1 MNTTTDVVNI
11 AKNIISFDTT
21 INPREGVF
29 PQSDCA
35 GYIREFGKENNYEII
50 EIDNCKWARSPDPD
64 IGIYPVILYKR
75 AGDNPDPVV
84 LFLGHIDVVP
94 VPEGESWNTDPFTP
108 TIIDDKLY
116 GRGSSDMKGAVAAF
130 LSAFADYQPDKGT
143 VVIALCGDEEVGGN
157 ASMPVILEKLKENNL
172 LPQFVI
178 NGEPSSKPIVVTK
191 RRGASW
197 IKLSFPLDK
206 VEVKGKLE
214 SFEFN
219 SFTGNGAKTL
229 HSASFTLG
237 ADSHAMYTAAKQS
250 FERMIC
256 SLSSSSVNDNS
267 VPATVKMSYVDLVSD
282 GDEKHTSYFNVT
294 KFMNGVSSLASLN
307 WPIVQSK
314 YGISVC
320 PNLFKLDEENNEAYF
335 VFDIRAMYRDENG
348 HEDTIKLLL
357 NHFQSFVPEV
367 KVEALGEFN
376 PVNVDP
382 NHPLPRKVAEVA
394 RNHGVNIVDVGE
406 KLGGASDTR
415 YFTNIGI
422 PGVELG
428 MGGANE
434 HGPNEWTSVS
444 QLKRFPAIYREIF
457 EELSK

>member
-1 MNTTTDVVNI
+1 MTDVVNI

-29 PQSDCA
+29 PNSECSD
-35 GYIREFGKENNYEII
+35 YIHKFGKENNYETI
-50 EIDNCKWARSPDPD
+50 EIDNCKWGKSPYADTD
-64 IGIYPVILYKR
+64 IYPVILYKK
-75 AGDNPDPVV
+75 GNEKPDPVV

-94 VPEGESWNTDPFTP
+94 VPEGESWDTDPFTP
-108 TIIDDKLY
+108 TIIEDRLC

-130 LSAFADYQPDKGT
+130 LAAFADYQPEKGT
-143 VVIALCGDEEVGGN
+143 VVIALCGDEEVGGST
-157 ASMPVILEKLKENNL
+157 SMPVILEKLKQNNL

-197 IKLSFPLDK
+197 IKLSFPINK
-206 VEVKGKLE
+206 VEVRGKLE
-214 SFEFN
+214 SFEFK
-219 SFTGNGAKTL
+219 SFTGNGVDTL
-229 HSASFTLG
+229 HSAQFTLG

-256 SLSSSSVNDNS
+256 SLSSSSINDNS

-282 GDEKHTSYFNVT
+282 GDEKHTGYANVT
-294 KFMNGVSSLASLN
+294 RFMNGVSSLASLN

-320 PNLFKLDEENNEAYF
+320 PNLFKLDEESNEAFF

-357 NHFQSFVPEV
+357 DHFQKFIPEI
-367 KVEALGEFN
+367 KVEMLDAFST
-376 PVNVDP
+376 VNVDP
-382 NHPLPRKVAEVA
+382 EHPLAKKVAEVA

-406 KLGGASDTR
+406 KLGGSSDTR

-428 MGGANE
+428 MCGANE

-444 QLKRFPAIYREIF
+444 ALKRYPAIYREIF
-457 EELSK
+457 EELSR